1 MTWGYETLRELTAE
15 RFNIDIDFIGYS
27 DDLDRLGIDPEE
39 YADFLLTLE
48 DDILNEGI
56 FKLKDEGNLRLEVRG
71 NRTINYL
78 ADNAVR

>member
-1 MTWGYETLRELTAE
+1 MTWGYETLRELTAK

-48 DDILNEGI
+48 EDILEEGI
-56 FKLKDEGNLRLEVRG
+56 FKLLDEGNLRLQVRKS
-71 NRTINYL
+71 RTINWL
-78 ADNAVR
+78 VDNVVY